1 MAAKSGPSNRP
12 RSKDTPR
19 VNVTLVTV
27 DPEGKTRDA
36 AMKRARFLI
45 GRREGCDVRIA
56 VASIS
61 REHCELRVEDGRLF
75 IKDLGSSNGTYVNRQ
90 RIQEVQLS
98 PGDLIAVGPA
108 VFVTRI
114 EGEPAD
120 IDPIKSYHAGSAP
133 QPVAAASSPGARPAS
148 PTAQT
153 RMISPSKP
161 GNTGPGKGA
170 GEGSGGGGKKS
181 LLEDEADDE
190 LDLRPKGDDSADS
203 SASELDFDFLDEDE
217 DDKKKL

>member
-1 MAAKSGPSNRP
+1 
-12 RSKDTPR
+12 

-36 AMKRARFLI
+36 VMKRARFLI

-61 REHCELRVEDGRLF
+61 REHCELRVEDGRLY

-98 PGDLIAVGPA
+98 AGDLIAVGPA

-114 EGEPAD
+114 DGQPAD
-120 IDPIKSYHAGSAP
+120 IDAIKSYNAGSAP
-133 QPVAAASSPGARPAS
+133 QPVAAASSPGSRPAS
-148 PTAQT
+148 PTSQT
-153 RMISPSKP
+153 RMMSPPK
-161 GNTGPGKGA
+161 A
-170 GEGSGGGGKKS
+170 AGGGAAPAKKP
-181 LLEDEADDE
+181 LIEDDEDEF
-190 LDLRPKGDDSADS
+190 DLRPKGGGSADS
-203 SASELDFDFLDEDE
+203 SASDVDFDFLDEDE
-217 DDKKKL
+217 EDKKKL

>member
-1 MAAKSGPSNRP
+1 M
-12 RSKDTPR
+12 
-19 VNVTLVTV
+19 NVTLVTV

-36 AMKRARFLI
+36 VMKRARFLI
-45 GRREGCDVRIA
+45 GRREGCDARIA
-56 VASIS
+56 VGSVS
-61 REHCELRVEDGRLF
+61 REHCELRIEDGKLY
-75 IKDLGSSNGTYVNRQ
+75 IKDLGSSNGTFVNRQ

-114 EGEPAD
+114 EGEPVD
-120 IDPIKSYHAGSAP
+120 IDPVKSYHAGSAA
-133 QPVAAASSPGARPAS
+133 QPLSAASSPGSRPAS

-153 RMISPSKP
+153 RMISPPKP
-161 GNTGPGKGA
+161 S
-170 GEGSGGGGKKS
+170 SGGGGGGGAAPARKP
-181 LLEDEADDE
+181 LLDEDEDE
-190 LDLRPKGDDSADS
+190 LDLRPKGGPDSADS